1 MEIEQIN
8 CVFVR
13 SSSEDEQFSSFSQF
27 SDSSL
32 ADCDEDWDCLVSSNN
47 EESTVIIV
55 HITVFHFIQNS
66 SQEEISMDF
75 EFFDDCNTPQ
85 KCVSSNYD
93 NQNSSQEKVYKFL

>member
-32 ADCDEDWDCLVSSNN
+32 ADCDEDWDCLVSSDN

-55 HITVFHFIQNS
+55 HLL
-66 SQEEISMDF
+66 
-75 EFFDDCNTPQ
+75 FFTLFRTQ
-85 KCVSSNYD
+85 AKR
-93 NQNSSQEKVYKFL
+93 KFQWILSFLMIVTLHKNV